1 MVPVFETGRDGEYL
15 ARSSFG
21 WKQSWNYALVVGFQI
36 WLCRF
41 CGVSRGDLRAS
52 LREEEKLSEEL
63 GAHPLPTLQ
72 PEAVCE
78 SAPKTPCVH

>member
-52 LREEEKLSEEL
+52 LWEEEKLSEEL